1 MRINIYILIILLSG
15 CVGNQHGINKDT
27 NNSTTIEPTRDRTP
41 SVPRTN
47 IPAHTF

>member
-1 MRINIYILIILLSG
+1 MRIILYVLLILLSG
-15 CVGNQHGINKDT
+15 CMGNQQTINKDA
-27 NNSTTIEPTRDRTP
+27 NSSSTIEPTRDRTP